1 MRLDA
6 IHALSLGAGRQRKP
20 LQSRRHRGRQRFPC
34 QVAGGQLLLVLLKA
48 LADCPFLLHAGQ
60 GTCHQL
66 AVLHLGTGLQRGHF
80 DFMLALHTCQALH
93 RLPAQGMTIG
103 QRQQFVELLP
113 EFSQHPQWP
122 LQVAIRGRD
131 VCVQTFYFAR
141 QRIVEATQYLVIG
154 SSVQTAKGGLDHPVH
169 NRLRDRGQSAVFV

>member
-1 MRLDA
+1 
-6 IHALSLGAGRQRKP
+6 
-20 LQSRRHRGRQRFPC
+20 
-34 QVAGGQLLLVLLKA
+34 
-48 LADCPFLLHAGQ
+48 
-60 GTCHQL
+60 
-66 AVLHLGTGLQRGHF
+66 
-80 DFMLALHTCQALH
+80 
-93 RLPAQGMTIG
+93 MTIG

-141 QRIVEATQYLVIG
+141 QRIVEATQYPLLSEVASRLPRAVSIT
-154 SSVQTAKGGLDHPVH
+154 SVH